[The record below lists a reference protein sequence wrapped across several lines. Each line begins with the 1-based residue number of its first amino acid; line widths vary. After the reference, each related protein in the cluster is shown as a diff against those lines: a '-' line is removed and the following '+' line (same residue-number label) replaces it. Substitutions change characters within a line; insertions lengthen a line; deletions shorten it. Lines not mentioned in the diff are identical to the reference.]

1 MFKWVNKGMSKNY
14 FNISYFKF
22 TSMLF
27 SWMFPRAIKEINW
40 LITKEYQFT
49 EIIPIE
55 KNWRSE
61 NSNSG
66 RYNWILKL
74 LVAT

>member
-1 MFKWVNKGMSKNY
+1 
-14 FNISYFKF
+14 
-22 TSMLF
+22 MLF

-55 KNWRSE
+55 KN
-61 NSNSG
+61 
-66 RYNWILKL
+66 
-74 LVAT
+74 